1 MTELIECFN
10 KQPRFGV
17 KSTASK
23 DGKVDY
29 AVYGSPQIVD
39 EKTVVVALAGG
50 RTFAN
55 LQENPN
61 AVYMIVEQGSGILDG
76 KGLGSISG

>member
-17 KSTASK
+17 ISTASK
-23 DGKVDY
+23 DGKVDS

-61 AVYMIVEQGSGILDG
+61 AV
-76 KGLGSISG
+76 